1 VHEDCPEA
9 EYDPAEQIKHAL
21 DDVWATSG
29 WYVPAL
35 HEEQED
41 KPVEAPYFP
50 LTQLTHEAADDW
62 PVKAFALPKAHNE
75 HTEAPAAE

>member
-1 VHEDCPEA
+1 
-9 EYDPAEQIKHAL
+9 
-21 DDVWATSG
+21 
-29 WYVPAL
+29 VPAL